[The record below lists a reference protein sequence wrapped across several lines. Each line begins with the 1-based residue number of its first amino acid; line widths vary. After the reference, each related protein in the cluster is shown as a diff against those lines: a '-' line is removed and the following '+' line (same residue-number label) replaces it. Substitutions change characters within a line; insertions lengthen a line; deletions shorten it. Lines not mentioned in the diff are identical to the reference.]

1 MKKNLEYIKQ
11 KKKEPKE
18 CVTKLLEIDKGN
30 KIISSMINGQI
41 LVWHVYY
48 KEKGYTIDAHL
59 EYTIDAHES
68 AIWAMI
74 IR

>member
-1 MKKNLEYIKQ
+1 M
-11 KKKEPKE
+11 
-18 CVTKLLEIDKGN
+18 
-30 KIISSMINGQI
+30 MNGQI